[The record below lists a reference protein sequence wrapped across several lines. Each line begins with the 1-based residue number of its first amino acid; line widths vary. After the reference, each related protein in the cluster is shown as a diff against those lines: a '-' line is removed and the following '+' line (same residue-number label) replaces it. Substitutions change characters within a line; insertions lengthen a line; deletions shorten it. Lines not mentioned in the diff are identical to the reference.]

1 MKIVNLKK
9 EKEMKFEVE
18 QEVLNKIIRYLATK
32 PYAEVAQLISELNQ
46 NIKPI
51 EEKIENEQE
60 GLHG

>member
-1 MKIVNLKK
+1 
-9 EKEMKFEVE
+9 MKFEIE
-18 QEVLNKIIRYLATK
+18 QKVLNKIIRYLATK

-60 GLHG
+60 ALHC

>member
-1 MKIVNLKK
+1 
-9 EKEMKFEVE
+9 MKFEIE

-51 EEKIENEQE
+51 EEQQKE
-60 GLHG
+60 GADEHSNSSEKS